1 MSLSIC
7 THATVTQ
14 TQHTSIQCTLLCAM
28 SITRRV
34 DQHAAFAYNL
44 LANSYIIIMEK
55 ASCSNAPCIV
65 SLIPIKQNKLKN
77 MGKLKKQHYQTR
89 FAQIELVEPVNEAS
103 TFFLGGFTW
112 CETCQRTSHSV
123 TYRLEGR
130 NQTEQF
136 YILKIIFFGFQKTV
150 Q

>member
-1 MSLSIC
+1 MPLWGTDHIIATIAELSWNNVPVNMY

-77 MGKLKKQHYQTR
+77 MGKLKNNTTKPDLPR
-89 FAQIELVEPVNEAS
+89 
-103 TFFLGGFTW
+103 
-112 CETCQRTSHSV
+112 
-123 TYRLEGR
+123 
-130 NQTEQF
+130 
-136 YILKIIFFGFQKTV
+136 
-150 Q
+150 